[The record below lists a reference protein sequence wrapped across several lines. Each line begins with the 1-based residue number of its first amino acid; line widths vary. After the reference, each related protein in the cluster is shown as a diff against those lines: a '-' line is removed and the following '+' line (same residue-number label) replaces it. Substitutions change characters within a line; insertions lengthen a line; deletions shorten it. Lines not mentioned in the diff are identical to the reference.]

1 MAHHGQHRVC
11 EACDRA
17 AGFSGARWEVAALP
31 DGAVR
36 VDRIWWERGVCCRT
50 FRADPDGAVYDCL
63 FAPHRIVRIDA
74 GAPGYVSRD
83 DRIWAD
89 LVAEVAKRPLVSGQ
103 AEQEAFEVDGRTI
116 YVAVYRDSAN
126 EG

>member
-1 MAHHGQHRVC
+1 MAHYGQHRVC

-17 AGFSGARWEVAALP
+17 AGFRGNRWEVAALP

-36 VDRIWWERGVCCRT
+36 VDRIWWERGVCCRS
-50 FRADPDGAVYDCL
+50 FRVDADGAVYDCL
-63 FAPHRIVRIDA
+63 FAPRRIVRIDA

>member
-1 MAHHGQHRVC
+1 
-11 EACDRA
+11 
-17 AGFSGARWEVAALP
+17 
-31 DGAVR
+31 VR

-50 FRADPDGAVYDCL
+50 FRVDPDGAVYDCL
-63 FAPHRIVRIDA
+63 SWTAPRRIDA
-74 GAPGYVSRD
+74 GAPGYVLRD

-89 LVAEVAKRPLVSGQ
+89 LVAEVAKRLPVSGQ

>member
-1 MAHHGQHRVC
+1 MAHYGQHRVC

-17 AGFSGARWEVAALP
+17 AGFSGPRWEVAALP

-50 FRADPDGAVYDCL
+50 FRVDPDGAVYDCL

-83 DRIWAD
+83 DRSWATS
-89 LVAEVAKRPLVSGQ
+89 VAEVAKRLRLSGF
-103 AEQEAFEVDGRTI
+103 AAD
-116 YVAVYRDSAN
+116 VYRD
-126 EG
+126 

>member
-1 MAHHGQHRVC
+1 MAHYGQHPIC
-11 EACDRA
+11 AACDRA
-17 AGFSGARWEVAALP
+17 AGFSGPRWEVAALP

-50 FRADPDGAVYDCL
+50 FRVDPDGAVYDCL
-63 FAPHRIVRIDA
+63 LWTAPRRIDA

-83 DRIWAD
+83 DRSWAD
-89 LVAEVAKRPLVSGQ
+89 SVAAVAKRLPVSGQ

-116 YVAVYRDSAN
+116 YVAVYRDN